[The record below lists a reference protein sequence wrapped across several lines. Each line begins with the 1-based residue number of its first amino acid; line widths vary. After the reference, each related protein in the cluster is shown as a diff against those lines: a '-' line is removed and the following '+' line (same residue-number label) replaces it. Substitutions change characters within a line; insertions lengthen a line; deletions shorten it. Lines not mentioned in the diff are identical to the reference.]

1 MFRNATVQR
10 GIALILLATLG
21 GTGFVPAWARAPLMV
36 AGVPLQPL
44 QPRLTPATPLLPLN
58 VAPGPGKTASLPA
71 AVAQD
76 GATAYGRAVTALAAS
91 SPSSGAR
98 ELRASY
104 AALQRLE
111 DGVDRD
117 FAATEARLAAARLPA
132 EIIERHRAAR
142 TAFRAARAELKE
154 SMAALDAPAARSKP
168 DAALDKVRATLQ
180 RLAPPAVTP
189 ATVRPWG
196 ARNAALRP
204 VALTGRAHE
213 RLFPRSV
220 LLASAG
226 SLSGMPLP
234 DAILGEAATD
244 ADLAIT
250 ADADRG
256 AAVAELGAS
265 LEHNPVRLYNW
276 VRNNIRYTVGYG
288 AMQGASGVLQ
298 SGRGNDIDS
307 ASLLVALYRQAGIPA
322 RYVYGTVEIPAAR
335 MLSWLGVDNPGAAQ
349 AMLTQAGIPHQVVGA
364 GGVAS
369 AFQIEH
375 VWVKARIDLH
385 PSRGAR
391 QHAATTWVE
400 LDPSFKQTASGPDL
414 DLRTALAVNAS
425 GVLDGARRGA
435 ACTIDRAQYLNVVQ
449 LGADYA
455 AYTSRADAY
464 LAQQGADLSVADAL
478 GMTSVKAENH
488 AILFGTLPY
497 RTVVQGAEINVLPDA
512 LRWQFRIRLF
522 DNAAD
527 RAGGQPLVQLA
538 GPLANYARAR
548 VTLGFVP
555 ASDADAAVLAAYQP
569 APHADGSPAT
579 AAEFAQEIPGYLV
592 RVKAELRVD
601 GAVVASGGS
610 FVLGS
615 ALTADAG
622 LFDPNARDWF
632 DTDLQARAGEYHAFA
647 FDAQGV
653 SSARL
658 AAAAKQLDAARGA
671 LAGSH
676 PAAVGRDELQGAL
689 LHHAA
694 LTWFATIDANGGLFQ
709 KAAGAYE
716 QRLPSYARA
725 VAAVSAD
732 MLYGVVGTVR
742 FPGVALNVDRLSA
755 AVGARSGGMPVPA
768 YVRAANQRN
777 AAYAAVVLDRLFGR
791 STRPVH
797 AGSAIDAL
805 AGAART
811 GTPVYAITAANAATV
826 VPQLGLDSVLA
837 AGVADAAGA
846 GNRLLIPAAD
856 SVFGA
861 WMGRALLA
869 EDPVGGAGTYR
880 LAEAGAGAARTA
892 VAYPAGGM
900 PWLALAGAAVSG
912 AVLAED
918 LVAAQRVSAT
928 LSGLLAT
935 QDNGSSVRW
944 SYFDGRHDLVQ
955 GLFLASL
962 ATATGA
968 DPCTLLTGVV
978 AAGQALDAGLSGL
991 DHAQVAPPLVS
1002 SAPPSSAAAT
1012 QPYRYA
1018 VAATD
1023 PQGLPLTY
1031 RLLAAA
1037 PGMVIDTAGVV
1048 GWTMPQA
1055 GSYPVT
1061 VRVDNGGA
1069 YTDQAYTL
1077 EVGTAPVP
1085 LTVSVGVNPAIANA
1099 GASVTITVAG
1109 SGGSGPVTWSLT
1121 VDGQAVALDAGGR
1134 AVIVAAASGA
1144 HPIVAT
1150 ARDSAGVQTQ
1160 STLYSVCDGAD
1171 TTAPTAIITAPADD
1185 ANVTAPVTVTGTA
1198 TDAHFAYYKLL
1209 LRTAGEGAWREIGGG
1224 TRPVTAGALGRLDP
1238 TQLSNGIYEL
1248 MLVVTDVNGQQTSQ
1262 VVTVDVNGQLK
1273 IGQFALSF
1281 LDLDVEASGIPIRVT
1296 RSYDTRRRHDGLDFG
1311 YGWSVDYQSVQVRK
1325 NLSLGLDWNIVTHP
1339 QEFTICLVSG
1349 TRHKLNITLPTG
1361 EVARFEAANAQQC
1374 AVGQVPP
1381 VDIQFT
1387 ALPGTS
1393 SRLEMVNIP
1402 MIQVQGNVL
1411 FDMDNLEPWDPR
1423 EFKLTTAENY
1433 EYILRDGVGIVQI
1446 RDPSG
1451 NTLDFGQNGIV
1462 HSNGQSVYFT
1472 RDAAGR
1478 ITDVTDPS
1486 GKHITY
1492 AYSATG
1498 DLSRVTDRLGG
1509 VATFVYDREHSLTSY
1524 TDPSGTLAARYTYDA
1539 DGRVIAV
1546 TDALGN
1552 AVQMTHDLASNTE
1565 TVKDRRGNATTYTY
1579 DNAGNV
1585 LEKID
1590 AAGKRTSYGYD
1601 ALGNE
1606 TSVTDANGKTLAR
1619 TFDPKSGKQ
1628 LTERDP
1634 MGNTVSWE
1642 YDGSTGTVV
1651 QKTTDAMGNI
1661 TTYGYGE
1668 RGQSINQPLGLTISF
1683 GNNNAGDM
1691 ERLTVAGRTTTYVND
1706 ARGNRLSQTDAA
1718 GNTTT
1723 YQYDASNR
1731 EIGRSTTRVAAD
1743 GSKVV
1748 ESLTSR
1754 RDAAGQVIERADAMG
1769 NVARTEYNPGGQ
1781 MTASF
1786 DAAGRRTAYEYDS
1799 SGRPARTVYADGSVE
1814 STTYDANGNAIT
1826 MTDRQGRVTRNEYDA
1841 MNRPT
1846 RTSYPDGTTTAT
1858 EYDAVGRIIAETD
1871 ALGNRQARTYDDAGR
1886 TLSTTDA
1893 TGRVNQYTY
1902 DANGNRTSV
1911 TTADGKVSRFAFD
1924 ALSRL
1929 VKTTSPS
1936 GIERTIAW
1944 NLDGTQPVLVDPL
1957 GTRFEFGYDAL
1968 AQMGTVQQT
1977 DGVNLLVTKYGFD
1990 SAGNNVMRQD
2000 AEGRITRWDYDALG
2014 RVVAR
2019 KLPGGQ
2025 VERFNYDKAGDMVER
2040 VAFDGRSVIASYDA
2054 IGQPNLV
2061 VRPDGARIG
2070 RTYTRSGQLASVT
2083 VTAAPG
2089 SGVEAGTTTFTYD
2102 AQDRLVRR
2110 LNPDGSFL
2118 GYGYDAGGNIVER
2131 SSAAGTVRYGYDAA
2145 GRLLNV
2151 ADMDGGTTRYDYDK
2165 AGRVAAV
2172 HVPNGV
2178 VTSYGH
2184 DDDGHLVQIAHANAA
2199 GKLLAAIRY
2208 TMSAGGQKT
2217 RAEEF
2222 DDTGELA
2229 AGVLSAP
2236 VRSTAFGYDQAG
2248 RLVTETL
2255 AGRDGVAAATVTYEY
2270 DRAGNRLR
2278 KTEQTAG
2285 GATIETYRYDQN
2297 DRLTQVESSAGAA
2310 TSVVTL
2316 YSWDASGNLL
2326 TRSRGGEQLT
2336 YTWNSDNRLVAV
2348 AQRIDGGAA
2357 QTLASY
2363 TYDFAG
2369 NRIVKT
2375 VPAGAGAASV
2385 HRYLVDELFP
2395 YAQTVQETISAAGGA
2410 STENVYVWGLQQVS
2424 QRSAGVAT
2432 FAHVDGTGS
2441 VRLLTDTA
2449 GTPVARRDFDVFGM
2463 PRAGTG
2469 TAASAYQYAG
2479 EYRDET
2485 LGMQYHRARWYQPEL
2500 GRFASMDVVDG
2511 VKKQPVTQNKYVYA
2525 GNNPVANSDPSGA
2538 LSGNI
2543 LDFAAASEVSST
2555 LQSSFSVSYIGLTAS
2570 LGGRVALYVAASAIG
2585 TYDVTDPMTKAKI
2598 TECMESS
2605 FSGQNK
2611 CKPEFAMFILG
2622 DDYDEVRE
2630 HVGSALGGG
2639 RPSLLSRR
2647 VPSHNRD
2654 WMIKGAVGRC
2664 TKSRLT
2670 NCDEYPWAAAIEGGE
2685 GNNVSL
2691 RSVNA
2696 SQNKGAGSTLRWF
2709 HEKCKIP
2716 ANTPAVKYKVL
2727 AVRGIARTGYV
2738 CQR

>member
-10 GIALILLATLG
+10 SIALILLATLG
-21 GTGFVPAWARAPLMV
+21 GTGSVPAWARVPLMV
-36 AGVPLQPL
+36 GGVPLQPL
-44 QPRLTPATPLLPLN
+44 QPRTAPAAALLPLN
-58 VAPGPGKTASLPA
+58 VAPGPGKTAGHPA
-71 AVAQD
+71 PTAKD
-76 GATAYGRAVTALAAS
+76 GAGGYGRAVAELAAG
-91 SPSSGAR
+91 SPSSGVK

-111 DGVDRD
+111 DGVDSD
-117 FAATEARLAAARLPA
+117 FAGTEARLAAARLPA
-132 EIIERHRAAR
+132 EIMERQREARAA
-142 TAFRAARAELKE
+142 FSAARAELKA
-154 SMAALDAPAARSKP
+154 SMAALDTPAARSEP
-168 DAALDKVRATLQ
+168 NAALGKVRATLQ
-180 RLAPPAVTP
+180 RLAPPAATP
-189 ATVRPWG
+189 AMVWPWS
-196 ARNAALRP
+196 ARSAAPRP

-226 SLSGMPLP
+226 TLSGMPLP
-234 DAILGEAATD
+234 DAILGEAATE

-256 AAVAELGAS
+256 AAIAELGAS
-265 LEHNPVRLYNW
+265 LENNPVRIYNW

-335 MLSWLGVDNPGAAQ
+335 MLAWLGVDSSGAAQ
-349 AMLTQAGIPHQVVGA
+349 AMLTQAGVPHQVVDA

-375 VWVKARIDLH
+375 VWVKARIDLQ

-400 LDPSFKQTASGPDL
+400 LDPSFKQTTSGPDL
-414 DLRTALAVNAS
+414 DLRTALALNAS
-425 GVLDGARRGA
+425 GVLDGARKGA
-435 ACTIDRAQYLNVVQ
+435 ACTIDRAQYLNVAQ
-449 LGADYA
+449 LGADYN
-455 AYTSRADAY
+455 AYASRADAY

-478 GMTSVKAENH
+478 GVTTVKAENH
-488 AILFGTLPY
+488 GILLGTLPY
-497 RTVVQGAEINVLPDA
+497 RTVVQGAEVNVLPDA

-527 RAGGQPLVQLA
+527 RAGGQPVVQLA
-538 GPLANYARAR
+538 GPLANYAQAR
-548 VTLGFVP
+548 VTLSFAP
-555 ASDADAAVLAAYQP
+555 ASEADAAVFAAYQP
-569 APHADGSPAT
+569 APHADGSPA
-579 AAEFAQEIPGYLV
+579 AADQFAQEIPGYLV
-592 RVKAELRVD
+592 RMKAQLRVD
-601 GAVVASGGS
+601 GIVVSSGGS

-615 ALTADAG
+615 ALAADAG
-622 LFDPNARDWF
+622 LFDPTARDWL

-653 SSARL
+653 SSTML
-658 AAAAKQLDAARGA
+658 AAAAKQLDAARSA
-671 LAGSH
+671 LTGSF
-676 PAAVGRDELQGAL
+676 PGAVGRDDLQGAL
-689 LHHAA
+689 LRHAA
-694 LTWFATIDANGGLFQ
+694 LAWFATIDANGALFQ

-716 QRLPSYARA
+716 QRLPSYGRA
-725 VAAVSAD
+725 VAAVTAD

-742 FPGVALNVDRLSA
+742 FPGVALNVDRLGA
-755 AVGARSGGMPVPA
+755 AVGARTGGTPVRV
-768 YVRAANQRN
+768 YVRAANRRN

-791 STRPVH
+791 STRPVA
-797 AGSAIDAL
+797 AGSAIGAL
-805 AGAART
+805 AGAARA
-811 GTPVYAITAANAATV
+811 GTPVYAVTAANAATV
-826 VPQLGLDSVLA
+826 VPRLGLDSALA
-837 AGVADAAGA
+837 ASIADAAGA
-846 GNRLLIPAAD
+846 GNRLLVPDAD
-856 SVFGA
+856 TTFGT
-861 WMGRALLA
+861 WVGRALLA
-869 EDPVGGAGTYR
+869 EDPVSGAGTYR
-880 LAEAGAGAARTA
+880 LVEPGAARTA

-900 PWLALAGAAVSG
+900 PWLALASAAVSG
-912 AVLAED
+912 AVLADD
-918 LVAAQRVSAT
+918 LAAAQRVSAT

-935 QDNGSSVRW
+935 QGNGSSVRW

-955 GLFLASL
+955 GLFLANL
-962 ATATGA
+962 ATAPGA

-978 AAGQALDAGLSGL
+978 AAGLGLDAGLSGL

-1037 PGMVIDTAGVV
+1037 PGMDVDTAGVV
-1048 GWTMPQA
+1048 SWTVPQA
-1055 GSYPVT
+1055 GSYPVI
-1061 VRVDNGGA
+1061 VRVDNGAA

-1099 GASVTITVAG
+1099 GANVTITVAG
-1109 SGGSGPVTWSLT
+1109 SGGSGPVTRSLT
-1121 VDGQAVALDAGGR
+1121 VDGQTVALDAGGR

-1150 ARDSAGVQTQ
+1150 ARDAAGVQTQ
-1160 STLYSVCDGAD
+1160 ATLYSVRDGAD
-1171 TTAPTAIITAPADD
+1171 TTAPTAIITAPTDD
-1185 ANVTAPVTVTGTA
+1185 ADVTAPATVTGTA

-1296 RSYDTRRRHDGLDFG
+1296 RSYDTRRRQDGLDFG

-1393 SRLEMVNIP
+1393 SRLEMINIP
-1402 MIQVQGNVL
+1402 LIQVQGNVL

-1423 EFKLTTAENY
+1423 EFKLTTAGNY

-1472 RDAAGR
+1472 RDALGR

-1486 GKHITY
+1486 GKHIAY
-1492 AYSATG
+1492 GYSATG

-1509 VATFVYDREHSLTSY
+1509 VSTFAYDREHGLTAY
-1524 TDPSGTLAARYTYDA
+1524 TDPSGTLAVRYTYDA

-1546 TDALGN
+1546 TDAQGN

-1565 TVKDRRGNATTYTY
+1565 VVKDRRGNATTYTY

-1590 AAGKRTSYGYD
+1590 AAGKRTTYGYD

-1619 TFDPKSGKQ
+1619 TFNPKSGKQ

-1683 GNNNAGDM
+1683 GNNSAGDL
-1691 ERLTVAGRTTTYVND
+1691 ERLTVAGRTTSYVND
-1706 ARGNRLSQTDAA
+1706 AKGNRLSQTDAA

-1731 EIGRSTTRVAAD
+1731 EIGRSTTRVAPD
-1743 GSKVV
+1743 GGKVV
-1748 ESLTSR
+1748 ETLTSK
-1754 RDAAGQVIERADAMG
+1754 RDAAGRVVERADAMG

-1799 SGRPARTVYADGSVE
+1799 SGRPVKTMYANGSAE
-1814 STTYDANGNAIT
+1814 STTYDANGNAIA
-1826 MTDRQGRVTRNEYDA
+1826 MTDRQGRVTRSEYDV
-1841 MNRPT
+1841 MNRLT
-1846 RTSYPDGTTTAT
+1846 RTSYPDGTSTAT
-1858 EYDAVGRIIAETD
+1858 EYDAVGRVIAEID
-1871 ALGNRQARTYDDAGR
+1871 ALGRRQARTYDDAGR

-1893 TGRVNQYTY
+1893 TGRANQYTY

-1911 TTADGKVSRFAFD
+1911 TTADGKATQFAFD

-1936 GIERTIAW
+1936 GIERTFAW

-1957 GTRFEFGYDAL
+1957 GTRFEFGYDAV
-1968 AQMGTVQQT
+1968 AQMGKVQQT
-1977 DGVNLLVTKYGFD
+1977 DGINLLVTQYSFD

-2025 VERFNYDKAGDMVER
+2025 VERFNYDKAGDIVER
-2040 VAFDGRSVIASYDA
+2040 VAFDGRSVIVSYDA
-2054 IGQPNLV
+2054 VGQPTLV

-2070 RTYTRSGQLASVT
+2070 RTYTRSGQLGSVT
-2083 VTAAPG
+2083 VTAAPD

-2110 LNPDGSFL
+2110 LNPDDSFL

-2145 GRLLNV
+2145 GRMQSV
-2151 ADMDGGTTRYDYDK
+2151 VDMDGGTTRYDYDK

-2178 VTSYGH
+2178 LTSYGH
-2184 DDDGHLVQIAHANAA
+2184 DDDGNLVQVAHANAA
-2199 GKLLAAIRY
+2199 GKLLAAVRY
-2208 TMSAGGQKT
+2208 TMSTRGQKT

-2222 DDTGELA
+2222 DDTGVLA

-2255 AGRDGVAAATVTYEY
+2255 AGRDGVATATVTYEY

-2278 KTEQTAG
+2278 KTEQTAN

-2297 DRLTQVESSAGAA
+2297 DRLTQVEASAGAG
-2310 TSVVTL
+2310 TKVITL
-2316 YSWDASGNLL
+2316 YTWDASGNLL
-2326 TRSRGGEQLT
+2326 TRTRGGEQLA
-2336 YTWNSDNRLVAV
+2336 YSWNSDNRLVGV
-2348 AQRIDGGAA
+2348 EQRIDGGVA
-2357 QTLASY
+2357 QVLASY

-2369 NRIVKT
+2369 NRIVKK

-2385 HRYLVDELFP
+2385 YRYLVDEMFP
-2395 YAQTVQETISAAGGA
+2395 YAQTVQETISAPGGA
-2410 STENVYVWGLQQVS
+2410 STENVYVWGLQEIG

-2432 FAHVDGTGS
+2432 YAHMDGTGS

-2449 GTPVARRDFDVFGM
+2449 GTPVARRDFDVYGM
-2463 PRAGTG
+2463 PRASSG
-2469 TAASAYQYAG
+2469 AATSVYQYAG

-2485 LGMQYHRARWYQPEL
+2485 IGMQYHRARWYQPEL
-2500 GRFASMDVVDG
+2500 GRFATMDVVDG
-2511 VKKQPVTQNKYVYA
+2511 VRKQPVTQNKYVYA
-2525 GNNPVANSDPSGA
+2525 GDNPVANSDPSGA
-2538 LSGNI
+2538 FLVSQAYAMEI
-2543 LDFAAASEVSST
+2543 MASVYT
-2555 LQSSFSVSYIGLTAS
+2555 IPTASYIGLTAG
-2570 LGGRVALYVAASAIG
+2570 LAGRVALYAAASALG
-2585 TYDVTDPMTKAKI
+2585 TYVVVDQASKQNME
-2598 TECMESS
+2598 ECMQSS

-2611 CKPEFAMFILG
+2611 CKPDFAMFILG

-2630 HVGSALGGG
+2630 HVGSALSDGQ
-2639 RPSLLSRR
+2639 PSFLSRR
-2647 VPSHNRD
+2647 APPHKRD
-2654 WMIKGAVGRC
+2654 WMKTGTVGRC
-2664 TKSRLT
+2664 LKSSLT

-2685 GNNVSL
+2685 HNNVSL
-2691 RSVNA
+2691 RSVNG

-2727 AVRGIARTGYV
+2727 AVKGIARTGYV